1 MGDTK
6 SIGVAFRD
14 QDLNGGTSTGRTYT
28 GAALTSSTVDSTPVG
43 ATTPSTGAFTGV
55 TVGTSASPITKT
67 ATTNINSTYGS
78 TSATDGDTRLHYN
91 KLTFTAAG
99 SGETMRNFTIVTAAS
114 SAPGGTINGEHVS
127 CSVNGS
133 GTISGAANA
142 LRATIGGTSTNP
154 GGTLAAIQ
162 ADSDFA
168 TGGTWTNAAFLR
180 FTNSGTGAIAY
191 LANLPTTG
199 SGLMMA
205 PHTTQVMTDSIR
217 VVMADGNVRYI
228 MCTTA
233 ATNRTGG
240 A

>member
-6 SIGVAFRD
+6 SIGIAYRD
-14 QDLNGGTSTGRTYT
+14 QDLDGSSINNSPIGGS
-28 GAALTSSTVDSTPVG
+28 
-43 ATTPSTGAFTGV
+43 TPSTGAFTGV
-55 TVGTSASPITKT
+55 TVGTSASPVTKT
-67 ATTNINSTYGS
+67 ATTNINSAYGS
-78 TSATDGDTRLHYN
+78 TSAIDGDTRLHYN

-99 SGETMRNFTIVTAAS
+99 SGETMRNFTVVTAAS
-114 SAPGGTINGEHVS
+114 SAPAGTINGEHVS